1 MPEHSQ
7 SPLFNN
13 ADSFAAAFD
22 EAWKNHSQQDIN
34 HGLSNHE
41 KLLLILKQLA
51 DHPFVQT
58 DSAMAHRVGEFRIRL
73 LGY

>member
-1 MPEHSQ
+1 MKEPSQ

-22 EAWKNHSQQDIN
+22 EAWKSHSQHQVN

-41 KLLLILKQLA
+41 KLLLILNKLA
-51 DHPFVQT
+51 EHPFVQT
-58 DSAMAHRVGEFRIRL
+58 DSAMAHKVGEFRIRL
-73 LGY
+73 LGF